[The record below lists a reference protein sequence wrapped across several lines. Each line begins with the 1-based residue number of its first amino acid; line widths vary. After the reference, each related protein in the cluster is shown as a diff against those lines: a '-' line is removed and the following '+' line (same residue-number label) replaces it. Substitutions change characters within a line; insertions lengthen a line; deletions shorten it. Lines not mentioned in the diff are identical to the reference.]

1 MWRSLRRPGRIAAVT
16 RWATLL
22 LLVAACRQA
31 PLPQTAGVSCLDRE
45 LAGRG
50 LNSFGDP
57 EGTMY
62 AGGTPLFDERT
73 GASMSREQYV
83 FSHHPELA
91 SACAS
96 DAGR

>member
-1 MWRSLRRPGRIAAVT
+1 LF
-16 RWATLL
+16 L
-22 LLVAACRQA
+22 AACRREPPRPVPA
-31 PLPQTAGVSCLDRE
+31 ASCLDRE
-45 LAGRG
+45 LAARG
-50 LNSFGDP
+50 LNSFGDA

-73 GASMSREQYV
+73 GASISREQYV

-91 SACAS
+91 SACAA

>member
-1 MWRSLRRPGRIAAVT
+1 VT

-22 LLVAACRQA
+22 VLLIACRRESPPKAQA
-31 PLPQTAGVSCLDRE
+31 AGASCLDRE
-45 LAGRG
+45 LAARG

-73 GASMSREQYV
+73 GAAIPREQYV

-91 SACAS
+91 SACAA

>member
-1 MWRSLRRPGRIAAVT
+1 MT
-16 RWATLL
+16 RWAI
-22 LLVAACRQA
+22 LLVLCAACRREA
-31 PLPQTAGVSCLDRE
+31 PATAPQGSCLDRE
-45 LAGRG
+45 LAAKG

-73 GASMSREQYV
+73 GRTISREQYV
-83 FSHHPELA
+83 AARRPDIA
-91 SACAS
+91 RACAA

>member
-1 MWRSLRRPGRIAAVT
+1 MP

-22 LLVAACRQA
+22 LLCVACRREVPA
-31 PLPQTAGVSCLDRE
+31 PPSAQSCLDRE
-45 LAGRG
+45 LAAKG

-73 GASMSREQYV
+73 GKSTPREDYV
-83 FSHHPELA
+83 YARHPGIA
-91 SACAS
+91 RACAGA
-96 DAGR
+96 DR

>member
-1 MWRSLRRPGRIAAVT
+1 MT

-22 LLVAACRQA
+22 VVLIACPREPPAAPSAAPQA
-31 PLPQTAGVSCLDRE
+31 AGGSCLDRE
-45 LAGRG
+45 LAARG
-50 LNSFGDP
+50 LNAFGDP
-57 EGTMY
+57 PGTMY

-73 GASMSREQYV
+73 GKAISREQYV

-91 SACAS
+91 STCAA

>member
-1 MWRSLRRPGRIAAVT
+1 MT

-22 LLVAACRQA
+22 LVLAACRKEPPRPIPA
-31 PLPQTAGVSCLDRE
+31 VSCLDRE
-45 LAGRG
+45 LAARG

-62 AGGTPLFDERT
+62 AGGTPLFNERT
-73 GASMSREQYV
+73 GASISREQYV

-91 SACAS
+91 SACGS

>member
-1 MWRSLRRPGRIAAVT
+1 MT

-22 LLVAACRQA
+22 LLLAACRREPPPVSQ
-31 PLPQTAGVSCLDRE
+31 GVSCLDRE
-45 LAGRG
+45 LASRG
-50 LNSFGDP
+50 LNAFGDP
-57 EGTMY
+57 QGTMY

-73 GASMSREQYV
+73 GASISREQYV

-91 SACAS
+91 SACGS

>member
-1 MWRSLRRPGRIAAVT
+1 MT

-22 LLVAACRQA
+22 LVLGACPREPPRVVPEA
-31 PLPQTAGVSCLDRE
+31 SCLDRE
-45 LAGRG
+45 LAARK
-50 LNSFGDP
+50 LNAFGDP

-73 GASMSREQYV
+73 GASISREQYV

-91 SACAS
+91 SACRS